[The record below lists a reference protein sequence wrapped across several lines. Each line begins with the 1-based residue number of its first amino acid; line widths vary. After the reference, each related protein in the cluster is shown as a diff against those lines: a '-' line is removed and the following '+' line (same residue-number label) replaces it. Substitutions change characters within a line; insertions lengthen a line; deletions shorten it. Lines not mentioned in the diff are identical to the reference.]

1 MLQELPARLLDG
13 VVVDLHLLGEV
24 VLQPLVLLHLVV
36 DEEESVL
43 PRYLHAGLA
52 VLPVVEPGLGPPAD
66 ARLVRID
73 ADSTGDVEALY
84 LDLEILQRVDDAT
97 VLYGLVAGFF
107 FTPSSHVDR
116 YVPWIS
122 AK

>member
-1 MLQELPARLLDG
+1 MMRRNRNDIARRMFAGIAALSLAAASMTPAFSYA
-13 VVVDLHLLGEV
+13 
-24 VLQPLVLLHLVV
+24 
-36 DEEESVL
+36 DEKEGAF
-43 PRYLHAGLA
+43 PRYLHAGLT

-84 LDLEILQRVDDAT
+84 LDIEIFQRVNDAA